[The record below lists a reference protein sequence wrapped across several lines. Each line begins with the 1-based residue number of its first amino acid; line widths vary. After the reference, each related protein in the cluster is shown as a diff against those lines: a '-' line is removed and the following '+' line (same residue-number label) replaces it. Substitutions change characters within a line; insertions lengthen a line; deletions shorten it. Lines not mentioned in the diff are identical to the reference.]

1 MHGLPNPQA
10 QNHNAHVSEDT
21 DRNSH
26 PNVQMATVILRHA
39 LCSFPTDIHR
49 SVSDG
54 PNKNMQKNVCVYNQ
68 QCAMPVSP
76 TRAPRGADACR
87 LRRCEKEGLL
97 CVWHDPLSFSW
108 VRPPL
113 RCRSSRGV
121 AWLALLAVYDMT
133 SKVHGIICGHCP
145 RRGERQKSKFEFLFQ
160 KI

>member
-54 PNKNMQKNVCVYNQ
+54 PNKKMQKNVCVYN
-68 QCAMPVSP
+68 V
-76 TRAPRGADACR
+76 
-87 LRRCEKEGLL
+87 
-97 CVWHDPLSFSW
+97 
-108 VRPPL
+108 
-113 RCRSSRGV
+113 RCRFHPPVRRGEPMRAVCDDVRKRDSCVYGMTLSPSLGSGPLCAAALGV
-121 AWLALLAVYDMT
+121 AW
-133 SKVHGIICGHCP
+133 
-145 RRGERQKSKFEFLFQ
+145 RGCAFGGF
-160 KI
+160 